1 MNLTSPVFSA
11 EIKAATELCV
21 SQKSWKSSFS
31 CLSFR
36 VLFYQSVCISDHLW
50 MARCFSFSQLW
61 LLTFWEAK
69 WPLTPP
75 GEGRGGIHIRL
86 SLPSTFEFYSR
97 KTLEQIMRKIPNKE
111 PVESVRLWL
120 RASSTRPHF
129 RIMGTDSS
137 SYKKWVVFLKQ
148 KIQILLSLLGIWF
161 SCARFDGS
169 ELSDTLLLIQPLL
182 FSLVGRN
189 LSSAAAFLFCN

>member
-1 MNLTSPVFSA
+1 MNLISPVFLP
-11 EIKAATELCV
+11 EIKAATEHCV

-36 VLFYQSVCISDHLW
+36 VLFCHPSVFLIICGWVGAS
-50 MARCFSFSQLW
+50 SFSQLW

-69 WPLTPP
+69 WPLTLP

-86 SLPSTFEFYSR
+86 SLPNTFEFYSR
-97 KTLEQIMRKIPNKE
+97 KTLEQIMRKISNKE

-189 LSSAAAFLFCN
+189 LSSAAAFLSCN

>member
-1 MNLTSPVFSA
+1 MNLISPVFSA

-21 SQKSWKSSFS
+21 SQKSWKSSFN

-36 VLFYQSVCISDHLW
+36 VLFCHPSVFLIICGRVGAS
-50 MARCFSFSQLW
+50 SFSQLW

-97 KTLEQIMRKIPNKE
+97 KTLEQIMRKISNKE

-148 KIQILLSLLGIWF
+148 KIQILLSLLGICF